1 MMNTVVEMRGI
12 EKSFGQNYVLKKVD
26 FTLAEGS
33 IHALLGENGT
43 GKTTLMNVLGS
54 ILPKDS
60 GSVSVNGLSI
70 DDLREKEQFKQQI
83 AFIHQELSLVN
94 DLSVYENLFLG
105 RELKQGFFLDKKRMI
120 EETQQYI
127 NQLEIELD
135 PETLVRDLNPAF
147 KQITEILRALMQQA
161 RVIIMDEPTTSL
173 TDVEIN
179 HIFDIMNTLK
189 KQGVSLIFISHKLNE
204 VLRICDTYTIMRDGL
219 MVATGSVDETTTEA
233 FLSRHMVGR
242 ELATNEVYER
252 RPVGEVI
259 LELKNL
265 SKERQFKEVSLN
277 LRRGEIV
284 GVTGLLGDGRSEV
297 FAAVAGA
304 NYPYKGD
311 IRINGQS
318 VKFRNT
324 AQAKRHHIAYVPK
337 NRKENGIIKDLS
349 IANNAT
355 LPILQQLTQYQLI
368 HPRRMAEKVD
378 EFVSKL
384 NIRLTDAHDK
394 ITALSGGNQQKVVLA
409 KALGTDPQ
417 VVILD
422 NPTQGVDVGAKAEI
436 YQLILQLASEG
447 ISFIILSNEISEI
460 QKLCDRV
467 YVMFHGEVKHE
478 FQHEELNEADVML
491 VATGGTL

>member
-219 MVATGSVDETTTEA
+219 MVATGSVD
-233 FLSRHMVGR
+233 
-242 ELATNEVYER
+242 
-252 RPVGEVI
+252 
-259 LELKNL
+259 
-265 SKERQFKEVSLN
+265 
-277 LRRGEIV
+277 
-284 GVTGLLGDGRSEV
+284 
-297 FAAVAGA
+297 
-304 NYPYKGD
+304 
-311 IRINGQS
+311 
-318 VKFRNT
+318 
-324 AQAKRHHIAYVPK
+324 
-337 NRKENGIIKDLS
+337 
-349 IANNAT
+349 
-355 LPILQQLTQYQLI
+355 
-368 HPRRMAEKVD
+368 
-378 EFVSKL
+378 
-384 NIRLTDAHDK
+384 
-394 ITALSGGNQQKVVLA
+394 
-409 KALGTDPQ
+409 
-417 VVILD
+417 
-422 NPTQGVDVGAKAEI
+422 
-436 YQLILQLASEG
+436 
-447 ISFIILSNEISEI
+447 
-460 QKLCDRV
+460 
-467 YVMFHGEVKHE
+467 
-478 FQHEELNEADVML
+478 
-491 VATGGTL
+491 